1 MNRRYLSQPH
11 SHVIS
16 TFISDTTIDMPSEP
30 RSLWEQL
37 DSEVEP
43 WRRGRMALV
52 VIGASYLLMQGLG
65 VYETVSVE
73 NLEAVMG
80 FAVFC
85 AVFWLLFYLI
95 WIGVNWIRWLAG
107 AWLGLSGF
115 SFLIWALRDGDLLLA
130 AAGTINCLIA
140 TYFCISPSVYFFA
153 KRQRE
158 NRSWLHS
165 GMVVAVFVLLS
176 FTFFIGS
183 VALFAYRARAEAG
196 AIEFAQEASIHI
208 YGDQDRDWMFA
219 NLAPLD
225 RASNTPKSLNAFFDQ
240 NVGRLGPVLQIST
253 PAARSVRLVY
263 HFPTYLGFRVQ
274 LAADGKSGYG
284 PVRIHF
290 WIADYGNGWQIDRT
304 WWERTYTEAPPSYK

>member
-1 MNRRYLSQPH
+1 
-11 SHVIS
+11 
-16 TFISDTTIDMPSEP
+16 MPPET

-37 DSEVEP
+37 DSDVEP
-43 WRRGRMALV
+43 WRRGRAVLIS
-52 VIGASYLLMQGLG
+52 IGAFYLLLQSFTIYQTLHH
-65 VYETVSVE
+65 E
-73 NLEAVMG
+73 NLEGLLA

-115 SFLIWALRDGDLLLA
+115 SFLIWALRDGDMVMA
-130 AAGTINCLIA
+130 AAGGVNLLIA

-183 VALFAYRARAEAG
+183 VVLFAYRARAEAG
-196 AIEFAQEASIHI
+196 AIEFTQEAAIYI
-208 YGDQDRDWMFA
+208 YGDQDREWMFA
-219 NLAPLD
+219 NLSPVDVAAST
-225 RASNTPKSLNAFFDQ
+225 RANLNAFFEQ
-240 NVGRLGPVLQIST
+240 NVGRVSPVLQIST
-253 PAARSVRLVY
+253 PTAASL
-263 HFPTYLGFRVQ
+263 
-274 LAADGKSGYG
+274 
-284 PVRIHF
+284 
-290 WIADYGNGWQIDRT
+290 
-304 WWERTYTEAPPSYK
+304 